1 MTFNQDVRALLP
13 KNGVLPEFLAY
24 SLVASKQRLRGFVDT
39 AGHGTGRLASDFL
52 QELPI
57 LLPPTREQLS
67 ITRCLTAWDKAITQM
82 EKLIEAK
89 RKLRKGFMQQLLTG
103 KQRFLEFGPPVAESK
118 RVPLGWQEVKIREI
132 LERVTRKNRAGV
144 TRVLTASGEH
154 GLVDQRDFFNRS
166 VAGESLDDYIH
177 LKNGEYAFNRSSMQ
191 GYPYGAIKRLN
202 NYPEGVLSTLY
213 ICFALSSEEHCSDFL
228 MHYFE
233 AGHLNQQ
240 LRGIVQV
247 GARAHGLLNVTVD
260 DFFSL
265 KLLVPS
271 GKEQERI
278 APVLN
283 ALDSEI
289 RLWQNKLSAIQEQ
302 KRGLMQKLLT
312 GQIRVKATEEITA

>member
-1 MTFNQDVRALLP
+1 MRSTFWIRNSSLFARFWTIPPP
-13 KNGVLPEFLAY
+13 KEQEIIGE
-24 SLVASKQRLRGFVDT
+24 RLKT
-39 AGHGTGRLASDFL
+39 
-52 QELPI
+52 
-57 LLPPTREQLS
+57 
-67 ITRCLTAWDKAITQM
+67 WDKAITQA

-89 RKLRKGFMQQLLTG
+89 QKLKKGLMQQLLTG
-103 KQRFLEFGPPVAESK
+103 RRRFLEFGLPVTESK
-118 RVPLGWQEVKIREI
+118 QVPLGWQEVKIGEI
-132 LERVTRKNRAGV
+132 FKRVNRKNSSGV

-177 LKNGEYAFNRSSMQ
+177 VKKGEYAFNRSSMQ

-202 NYPEGVLSTLY
+202 NYSEGVLSTLY
-213 ICFALSSEEHCSDFL
+213 ICFVLSSQEHCSDFL

-247 GARAHGLLNVTVD
+247 GARAHGLLNVTIE

-271 GKEQERI
+271 STEQERI

-289 RLWQNKLSAIQEQ
+289 RLCQNKLSAIQKQ

-312 GQIRVKATEEITA
+312 GQIRVKAIEEITA